1 MNAKQRVAGLMTDLE
16 TSQARVAALESE
28 LADVRANM
36 VATGH
41 ANSTLQV
48 RRAFRLWHALLNSS
62 FFAYIRRNANL

>member
-48 RRAFRLWHALLNSS
+48 CLN
-62 FFAYIRRNANL
+62 